1 MSGPGNGDGGNFGGG
16 GGTPVFDCTSVSIKT
31 NVISPDPAIL
41 ATVNVGDTLS
51 ISLQTATGPLL
62 AKTKKGKV
70 LGSVFTKDPALL
82 IKCINDG
89 YTYKATI
96 LKISGGDVQI
106 LITNQ

>member
-1 MSGPGNGDGGNFGGG
+1 MSGPGNGNGGNFGGG
-16 GGTPVFDCTSVSIKT
+16 GGTPDFDCANVSIKT
-31 NVISPDPAIL
+31 NVISPEHIVLD
-41 ATVNVGDTLS
+41 TVNVGDDLN

-62 AKTKKGKV
+62 AKTKKGKI

-89 YTYKATI
+89 YTFKAAI